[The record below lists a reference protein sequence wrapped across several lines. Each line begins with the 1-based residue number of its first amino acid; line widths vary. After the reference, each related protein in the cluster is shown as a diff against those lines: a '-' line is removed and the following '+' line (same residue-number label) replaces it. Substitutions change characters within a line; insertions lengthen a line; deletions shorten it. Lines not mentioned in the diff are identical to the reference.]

1 MNGYNIKGYNVI
13 FPLFLAAFLLQ
24 FWGLAPYYD
33 DIHRFSSNTTNLA
46 NQGRPLTEWL
56 YFSYDLF
63 NSHVFPNL
71 YNFNLL
77 AIWSIAVF
85 SYNLFS
91 RYICKDNDT
100 LVAIVF
106 ICIFSVP
113 GIIQSIAFH
122 VDNIGMIT
130 SIMLS
135 LMAGAY
141 VEKFS
146 IRNVILQTIA
156 LCGAT
161 MFYQLSFNYYISAFV
176 IFMMVKCYQ
185 DNISLSRLLKTCL
198 IKSMPL
204 VASVSLA
211 LIYKHY
217 YAHDPYFIEH
227 SSFMSLNDIKD
238 GRLIRNIN
246 VMFWALSL
254 TYNNL
259 QWFLFK
265 ALITASAIS
274 WLTCIYI
281 SFIKTNWSAFITLLL
296 APIIVLMMV
305 VLPSLLIYH
314 PVIEQRTLTTISM
327 VIALL
332 LFLSVQSLFTKKI
345 AIAIVAL
352 LSITNIMLA
361 SAFVSTQSYSNERT
375 TALLKDVYF
384 NIPERFFTQ
393 EGSVNI
399 SIPMSR
405 TPRAS
410 GEMINNFTYFPSL
423 RMMVM
428 DYFYSEY
435 QTNAL
440 MRYNNIGMTVS
451 YTKDTCE
458 TGTIVNRKLYTIKEC
473 KGLAYVQFK

>member
-1 MNGYNIKGYNVI
+1 
-13 FPLFLAAFLLQ
+13 
-24 FWGLAPYYD
+24 
-33 DIHRFSSNTTNLA
+33 
-46 NQGRPLTEWL
+46 
-56 YFSYDLF
+56 
-63 NSHVFPNL
+63 
-71 YNFNLL
+71 
-77 AIWSIAVF
+77 
-85 SYNLFS
+85 
-91 RYICKDNDT
+91 
-100 LVAIVF
+100 
-106 ICIFSVP
+106 
-113 GIIQSIAFH
+113 
-122 VDNIGMIT
+122 
-130 SIMLS
+130 MLS

-185 DNISLSRLLKTCL
+185 DNISLPRLLKTCL

-473 KGLAYVQFK
+473 KGLAYVQFKKAPFGAFF

>member
-1 MNGYNIKGYNVI
+1 MREFNIKRIDVV
-13 FPLFLAAFLLQ
+13 FPLFLAVFLLQ

-33 DIHRFSSNTTNLA
+33 DIHRFSSDTTNLA

-77 AIWSIAVF
+77 AIWTMAVF
-85 SYNLFS
+85 SYMLFS
-91 RYICKDNDT
+91 RYICKNNDI
-100 LVAIVF
+100 LVTTVF

-113 GIIQSIAFH
+113 GIIQSLAFH
-122 VDNIGMIT
+122 VDNIGMIA

-141 VEKFS
+141 VEKFDL
-146 IRNVILQTIA
+146 RNIVMQTIG
-156 LCGAT
+156 LCCAT

-185 DNISLSRLLKTCL
+185 ENLPLFRLLKACL
-198 IKSMPL
+198 FKLIPL
-204 VASVSLA
+204 AASVVLA
-211 LIYKHY
+211 LVYKHY
-217 YAHDPYFIEH
+217 FAHDHYFIEH
-227 SSFMSLNDIKD
+227 SSFMTLDDIKD

-246 VMFWALSL
+246 VMTWALSL

-265 ALITASAIS
+265 ALVTTSVIS
-274 WLTCIYI
+274 WLIYIYI
-281 SFIKTNWSAFITLLL
+281 SFTKRNWSAFIALLL
-296 APIIVLMMV
+296 SPIIVLMMV
-305 VLPSLLIYH
+305 VLPSLLVYH
-314 PVIEQRTLTTISM
+314 PVIEQRTLTILSM

-332 LFLSVQSLFTKKI
+332 LFLCVKTAFMKNI
-345 AIAIVAL
+345 AVAILSL

-361 SAFVSTQSYSNERT
+361 SAFVSTQGYSTERT
-375 TALLKDVYF
+375 ADLLKDVYY
-384 NIPERFFTQ
+384 NIPDRFFSQDGT
-393 EGSVNI
+393 VNI

-410 GEMINNFTYFPSL
+410 GEMINNFSYFPPL

-440 MRYNNIGMTVS
+440 MRYKNIGLTVS
-451 YTKDTCE
+451 YTKDLCE
-458 TGTIVNRKLYTIKEC
+458 TKTLVNRKLYTIKEC
-473 KGLAYVQFK
+473 KGLAYVQFR

>member
-1 MNGYNIKGYNVI
+1 
-13 FPLFLAAFLLQ
+13 
-24 FWGLAPYYD
+24 
-33 DIHRFSSNTTNLA
+33 
-46 NQGRPLTEWL
+46 
-56 YFSYDLF
+56 
-63 NSHVFPNL
+63 
-71 YNFNLL
+71 
-77 AIWSIAVF
+77 
-85 SYNLFS
+85 
-91 RYICKDNDT
+91 
-100 LVAIVF
+100 
-106 ICIFSVP
+106 
-113 GIIQSIAFH
+113 
-122 VDNIGMIT
+122 MIT